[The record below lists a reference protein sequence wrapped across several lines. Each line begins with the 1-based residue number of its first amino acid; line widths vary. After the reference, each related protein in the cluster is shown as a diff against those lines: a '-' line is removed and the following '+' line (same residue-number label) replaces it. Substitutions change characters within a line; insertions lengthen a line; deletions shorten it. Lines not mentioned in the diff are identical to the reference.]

1 MLGAEETAV
10 NKVPMIAVLVGL
22 TSSER
27 CHPHPLLNE
36 SAVELGTVQSAIG
49 KGILYPVRK

>member
-27 CHPHPLLNE
+27 CHPHLLLNE